1 MVMTDE
7 PVRDE
12 MVEEKTK
19 TDRGCEALV
28 WLTEDG
34 KEARPVNCGNPS
46 KVETTLGFRCGDH
59 PYIPTD
65 KGLRR

>member
-7 PVRDE
+7 PVRNK
-12 MVEEKTK
+12 MSEEKK
-19 TDRGCEALV
+19 NHGCEALV
-28 WLTEDG
+28 WLTEDD
-34 KEARPVNCGNPS
+34 KEARPVNCGNKS
-46 KVETTLGFRCGDH
+46 KVHTALGYRCEQH